1 MGNERMKSLHQIN
14 SLNPKKDKEFTLIKS
29 QLQQIYYVLKT
40 PTLDRVFRLSGLN
53 PPINSLLLKSNTGK
67 IRGFLENVFHLMRLD
82 PFFKSQT
89 KKYNEFLSIA
99 SPFLLGEKV
108 LGPAI
113 RRITTDEHLPQSP
126 TLIVGGAN
134 ELENAESHSLSG
146 VPHNVQAGAVK
157 DSTFNA
163 KDPISYAQHE
173 IHLAS
178 FPVDKRSSNTPTSIS
193 HQKYLPETVPT
204 MSPSQEGSL
213 LLPNGK
219 GIPSGNSQ
227 IQSSRTGML
236 HGDVFGIVK
245 DKIIE
250 EPITIWKFLQDKLI
264 SLSKKDSLIKQK
276 NCTFQL
282 AFLKSFFQLGDYIF
296 RYGLLPSTFID
307 SIEIFK
313 PKILQEMVKF
323 HIDILFLKY
332 GRRFFVAQDSVVP
345 QIEFLTNGLAVEHF
359 HRSIR
364 ALSAEDEKN
373 LVYQVLST
381 IWYHMIKCF
390 PGSQLTLG
398 FTTNAETFR
407 HAEFLKQADSLSSA
421 LLDAPE
427 IEHMNIIDYTPIAQL
442 VRSLVNNFRTP
453 DRRAVQI
460 RIQFQM
466 IFYILEFL
474 DQYYK
479 PIVRKVLVW
488 PNNYSDLQK
497 ELKFMGSY
505 LKFFRNR
512 DQYPSKQQLVRD
524 QRRGPKNKV

>member
-67 IRGFLENVFHLMRLD
+67 ICGFLENVFHLMRLD

-89 KKYNEFLSIA
+89 KKYNEFLSIV

-113 RRITTDEHLPQSP
+113 RRITTDEHLTQSP

-193 HQKYLPETVPT
+193 HQKYLPETVPA

-227 IQSSRTGML
+227 IQSSRT
-236 HGDVFGIVK
+236 
-245 DKIIE
+245 
-250 EPITIWKFLQDKLI
+250 
-264 SLSKKDSLIKQK
+264 
-276 NCTFQL
+276 
-282 AFLKSFFQLGDYIF
+282 
-296 RYGLLPSTFID
+296 
-307 SIEIFK
+307 
-313 PKILQEMVKF
+313 
-323 HIDILFLKY
+323 
-332 GRRFFVAQDSVVP
+332 
-345 QIEFLTNGLAVEHF
+345 
-359 HRSIR
+359 

-407 HAEFLKQADSLSSA
+407 HAEFLKQADSLSLA

-427 IEHMNIIDYTPIAQL
+427 IEHMNIIDNTPIAQL

-512 DQYPSKQQLVRD
+512 DQYPSSMYENPDMYFLTASVQLDVWIAEVFKNNNWLEI
-524 QRRGPKNKV
+524 RGEAPKTKFNTWMGKIKGPIFAFS